1 VRDEVKKIFT
11 YISIVFGSFLL
22 GFGIFYYLMPIIV
35 RHSKTI
41 EVPYLKHMSI
51 EKAKTFIPSLNLK
64 YVIEDSVNSS
74 EVAKGHIVS
83 SDPAAKE
90 DIKIG
95 GVIKLVISKGPK
107 KIRLPNIIGISKKNA
122 LDSLDLLGIT
132 NRVFVN
138 YPVQEKNLDGK
149 IVKTRPEI
157 EDSIEEG
164 GMLTIYIG
172 AEKRKVFLMPNLN
185 GMLLEEAEREI
196 RRHGL
201 ILSDVKRTT
210 GKVDV
215 VIQQSPA
222 PGVEV
227 TLEDKVKIVVGQ

>member
-1 VRDEVKKIFT
+1 MKKTFT
-11 YISIVFGSFLL
+11 YISVVFGSFIL
-22 GFGIFYYLMPIIV
+22 GFGIFYYLMPVIV

-41 EVPYLKHMSI
+41 EVPYLRHMSV
-51 EKAKTFIPSLNLK
+51 EKATTFIPSLNLK
-64 YVIEDSVNSS
+64 YVIADSVNSS
-74 EVAKGHIVS
+74 EVTKGHIVS
-83 SDPAAKE
+83 SEPASKE

-95 GVIKLVISKGPK
+95 GVIKLTVSKGPR
-107 KIRLPNIIGISKKNA
+107 KIRLPNIIGVSKKTA

-138 YPVQEKNLDGK
+138 YPVQEKRLDGT

-157 EDSIEEG
+157 EDSIAEG
-164 GMLTIYIG
+164 SMLTIYIG
-172 AEKRKVFLMPNLN
+172 TEKRKVFLMPNLN

-196 RRHGL
+196 RRRGL
-201 ILSDVKRTT
+201 VLSEVKRTT
-210 GKVDV
+210 GNVDV

-227 TLEDKVKIVVGQ
+227 TFGDRVKIVAGQ

>member
-1 VRDEVKKIFT
+1 VKKTFT
-11 YISIVFGSFLL
+11 YISVVFGSFIL

-41 EVPYLKHMSI
+41 EVPYLKHMSV

-64 YVIEDSVNSS
+64 YVIADSVNSS
-74 EVAKGHIVS
+74 EVAKGHIIS
-83 SDPAAKE
+83 SEPEAKE

-95 GVIKLVISKGPK
+95 GVIKLIVSKGPR
-107 KIRLPNIIGISKKNA
+107 KIRLPNIIGVSKKPA

-138 YPVQEKNLDGK
+138 YPVQEKILDGK
-149 IVKTRPEI
+149 IVKTRPAI
-157 EDSIEEG
+157 EDSIAEG
-164 GMLTIYIG
+164 SMLTIYIG
-172 AEKRKVFLMPNLN
+172 TEKRKVFLMPNLN
-185 GMLLEEAEREI
+185 GMLLEEAEKEI
-196 RRHGL
+196 RRRGL
-201 ILSDVKRTT
+201 VLSEIKRTT
-210 GKVDV
+210 GNVDV

-227 TLEDKVKIVVGQ
+227 TFGDRVKIVAGQ

>member
-1 VRDEVKKIFT
+1 VKKTFT
-11 YISIVFGSFLL
+11 YISVVFGSFIL
-22 GFGIFYYLMPIIV
+22 GFGIFYYLMPVIV

-41 EVPYLKHMSI
+41 EVPYLKHMSV

-64 YVIEDSVNSS
+64 YVIADSVNSN

-83 SDPAAKE
+83 SDPESKE

-95 GVIKLVISKGPK
+95 GVIKLIVSKGPR
-107 KIRLPNIIGISKKNA
+107 KIRLPNIIGVSKKPA

-138 YPVQEKNLDGK
+138 YPVQEKILDGK
-149 IVKTRPEI
+149 IVKTRPAI
-157 EDSIEEG
+157 EDSIAEG
-164 GMLTIYIG
+164 SMLTIYIG
-172 AEKRKVFLMPNLN
+172 TEKRKVFLMPNLN
-185 GMLLEEAEREI
+185 GMLLEEAEKEI
-196 RRHGL
+196 RRRGL
-201 ILSDVKRTT
+201 VLSEIKRTT
-210 GKVDV
+210 GNVDV

-227 TLEDKVKIVVGQ
+227 TFGDRVKIVAGQ

>member
-1 VRDEVKKIFT
+1 MKKTFT

-41 EVPYLKHMSI
+41 EVPYLKHMSV
-51 EKAKTFIPSLNLK
+51 EKAASFIPSLNLK
-64 YVIEDSVNSS
+64 YVIADSVNSN

-83 SDPAAKE
+83 NEPAAKQ

-95 GVIKLVISKGPK
+95 GVIKLVVSKGPR
-107 KIRLPNIIGISKKNA
+107 KIRLPNIIDMPKKAA

-138 YPVQEKNLDGK
+138 YPVKEKRLDGR
-149 IVKTRPEI
+149 IVKTKPAI
-157 EDSIEEG
+157 EDSIDEG

-172 AEKRKVFLMPNLN
+172 TEKRKVFLMPNLN
-185 GMLLEEAEREI
+185 GMLLDEAEREI
-196 RRHGL
+196 RRHEL
-201 ILSDVKRTT
+201 VLSEVKRTT
-210 GKVDV
+210 GTVDV

-227 TLEDKVKIVVGQ
+227 TSGDMVKIVAGQ